1 MRPRVHERL
10 AAITDDQLRAAA
22 RAVAGAF
29 GLDLVV
35 LFGSAATGD
44 RRSAEDLDIGV
55 LAPHIIDALAVT
67 DGLMAALRVDEVD
80 VTDLRRANSLL
91 MAIVARDGLVLYQSA
106 PHVFASFR
114 SLAYR
119 RFADDR
125 RYRDQTREYI
135 QRFVREQEPEP

>member
-1 MRPRVHERL
+1 MPNRVHERL
-10 AAITDDQLRAAA
+10 AAITDDQLRASA
-22 RAVAGAF
+22 RDVATAF
-29 GLDLVV
+29 GLDLVL
-35 LFGSAATGD
+35 LFGSAVTGD

-55 LAPHIIDALAVT
+55 LAPQVIDALAVT
-67 DGLMAALRVDEVD
+67 DRLMAALGVDEVD

-91 MAIVARDGLVLYQSA
+91 LAIVARDGLVLYESG
-106 PHVFASFR
+106 PHVFTSFR

-135 QRFVREQEPEP
+135 RRFVREQEPER